1 MAEKG
6 FGAKACRKWRN
17 TPLKVMQA
25 EMAVRQA
32 WGQNQGAMV
41 EAWELAPPGR
51 AAQKTAAATT
61 PAPIDVD
68 HYLQNPAFNGLFRSG
83 SDMSGLEES
92 EVGR

>member
-17 TPLKVMQA
+17 VPLQVMQA
-25 EMAVRQA
+25 EVVVRQA

-51 AAQKTAAATT
+51 AAQKTAAATA

-68 HYLQNPAFNGLFRSG
+68 HYLHNPAFNGLFRSG
-83 SDMSGLEES
+83 SDVSGLEES
-92 EVGR
+92 EVGQ